1 MSQETQEKQLETTA
15 EAAPEAASAETE
27 AEILRGELAKAQE
40 KLSQVQ
46 QQADEF
52 KDRFLRARAD
62 LENYRRR
69 NQQAL
74 ERAREAGLDSA
85 VLTVLAVYDDL
96 ERALTLAEQD
106 PSHIIPGVMA
116 VRDSLKRNLETL
128 GITPI
133 GAPGEPFNPELH
145 EALSS
150 LPGTPEQS
158 GTIAEV
164 LQVGFVRDA
173 RLIRPARVTVYQ

>member
-1 MSQETQEKQLETTA
+1 MSQETQERQLGSS
-15 EAAPEAASAETE
+15 PEAAALEAEV
-27 AEILRGELAKAQE
+27 EILRGELARAQE
-40 KLSQVQ
+40 ELGQVQ
-46 QQADEF
+46 QQTGEF
-52 KDRFLRARAD
+52 KERFLRARAD

-69 NQQAL
+69 SQQEL

-85 VLTVLAVYDDL
+85 VLTVLAVFDDL
-96 ERALTLAEQD
+96 GRALKLAEQD
-106 PSHIIPGVMA
+106 PAHIIPGVTA
-116 VRDSLKRNLETL
+116 VRDGLKRNLELL

-145 EALSS
+145 EALNS
-150 LPGTPEQS
+150 LPGGPEQS

-164 LQVGFVRDA
+164 VQLGFARDE